1 MTRHIVPAETRPAR
15 LDALASLPVFLDL
28 AGRRVVIAGGG
39 EPVAWKAELA
49 AAAGGSVT
57 VFAPIASPE
66 LMALA
71 AAHPSIALHARS
83 WRPEDLDGATVA
95 IADADDEEAA
105 RFSAAARGRGA
116 LVNVV
121 DKPAFC
127 DFQFGAI
134 VNRSPV
140 VVSIS
145 TDGAAPVLA
154 QAVRRRIEAILP
166 RGLGSWSA
174 TAKSF
179 RERLA
184 DLLPSKAAR
193 RAFYEKFVD
202 VAFISQAEED
212 ERLAE
217 LERLADDIFRGADR
231 RKGEVVLVGAGPGD
245 PELLTLKAV
254 RELQA
259 ADVIL
264 YDRLVP
270 AQTLEL
276 GRREAR
282 RILVGKQGHGASCR
296 QEDIARLMIE
306 LAQKGQRVVRLK
318 GGDPAVFA
326 RAGEEIEACRV
337 AGVPV
342 RMVPGVTAALAAASA
357 LTLSL
362 THRGLAQ
369 RVQFVT
375 GHDRHGALPPDLDLD
390 ALADPRATTCLYM
403 GRETAAALAGR
414 LLRHGLRGGTPVRI
428 VSNVS
433 RREEDAVEA
442 TLDALADGDVRLPAD
457 GPTLVLI
464 GEALAPERSAEAVAP
479 AAERAPFI
487 DTRHLAW

>member
-1 MTRHIVPAETRPAR
+1 M
-15 LDALASLPVFLDL
+15 
-28 AGRRVVIAGGG
+28 
-39 EPVAWKAELA
+39 
-49 AAAGGSVT
+49 
-57 VFAPIASPE
+57 
-66 LMALA
+66 
-71 AAHPSIALHARS
+71 
-83 WRPEDLDGATVA
+83 
-95 IADADDEEAA
+95 
-105 RFSAAARGRGA
+105 
-116 LVNVV
+116 
-121 DKPAFC
+121 
-127 DFQFGAI
+127 
-134 VNRSPV
+134 
-140 VVSIS
+140 
-145 TDGAAPVLA
+145 
-154 QAVRRRIEAILP
+154 
-166 RGLGSWSA
+166 
-174 TAKSF
+174 
-179 RERLA
+179 
-184 DLLPSKAAR
+184 
-193 RAFYEKFVD
+193 
-202 VAFISQAEED
+202 
-212 ERLAE
+212 
-217 LERLADDIFRGADR
+217 
-231 RKGEVVLVGAGPGD
+231 LVGAGPGD

-337 AGVPV
+337 ARRSGADGAG
-342 RMVPGVTAALAAASA
+342 RHGRARRGLRA